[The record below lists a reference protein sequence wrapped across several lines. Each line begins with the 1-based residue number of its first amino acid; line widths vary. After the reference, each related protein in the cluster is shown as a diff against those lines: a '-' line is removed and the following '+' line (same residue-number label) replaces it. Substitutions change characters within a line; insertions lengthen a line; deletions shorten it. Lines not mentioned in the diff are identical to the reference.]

1 MVDQMVASNVGHGG
15 QANVTESFN
24 VIQREI
30 LDVSKEKMQKFNI
43 NKKLPVNYLADKD
56 ARKLNTAV

>member
-1 MVDQMVASNVGHGG
+1 
-15 QANVTESFN
+15 VTESFN

-56 ARKLNTAV
+56 AKKLNTAV